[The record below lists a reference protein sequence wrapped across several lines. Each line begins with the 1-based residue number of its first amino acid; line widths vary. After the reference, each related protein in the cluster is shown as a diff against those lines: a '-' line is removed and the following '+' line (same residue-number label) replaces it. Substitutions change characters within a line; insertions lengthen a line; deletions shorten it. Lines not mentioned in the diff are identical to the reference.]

1 MNTVCYEP
9 DANRKQG
16 KLHKYVALFCQT
28 MTSVVRK
35 GLYIVLHCMVNT
47 MNINCFPIIV
57 TKSTLYRDIDMNI
70 DIKLDLYE
78 NLYIHFYIYTYKH
91 IYIQKDLNIY
101 IDYIKASVQIYTYT
115 YTYTYTDTFKVTDI
129 YI

>member
-9 DANRKQG
+9 DTNRKQG

-57 TKSTLYRDIDMNI
+57 TKSTLYRDIDMNT
-70 DIKLDLYE
+70 DIKLVIREFIYTFLH
-78 NLYIHFYIYTYKH
+78 LYI
-91 IYIQKDLNIY
+91 
-101 IDYIKASVQIYTYT
+101 
-115 YTYTYTDTFKVTDI
+115 
-129 YI
+129 

>member
-16 KLHKYVALFCQT
+16 KSHKYVALFCQT

-91 IYIQKDLNIY
+91 IYTKRFKYIHRLCKNISTNIY
-101 IDYIKASVQIYTYT
+101 I
-115 YTYTYTDTFKVTDI
+115 
-129 YI
+129 